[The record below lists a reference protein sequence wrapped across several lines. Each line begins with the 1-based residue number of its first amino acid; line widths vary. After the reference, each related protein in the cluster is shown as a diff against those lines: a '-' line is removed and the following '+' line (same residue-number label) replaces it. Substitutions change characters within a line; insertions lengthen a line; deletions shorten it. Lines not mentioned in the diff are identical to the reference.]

1 MHFPVFP
8 RGELSAVGAVTGCG
22 CLVLSH
28 RLLSWT
34 AGAGWPG
41 ALCWAP
47 VAVSW

>member
-34 AGAGWPG
+34 VLVLDG
-41 ALCWAP
+41 P
-47 VAVSW
+47 VTVSW